1 MAILGVGGEVDC
13 FRVNAPDDASPLSI
27 IYNGKELFDRIDV
40 NLGRPGYYLD
50 LPAQGSRNVWVHA
63 MTKLDLGDPGSNSDP
78 GIVFM
83 RDKVALAR
91 FRFDKVY
98 PFNCVVETSY
108 NGLDAWTART
118 IGVDQGYTSY
128 GARQWITWDI
138 HIYFA
143 PSGGVIEVYKDGVLR
158 SSYHGAFMTAYEACN
173 CILFYQNAHYFRE
186 IIVADEST
194 VGMRLLT
201 RAIYQYGA
209 PVAFSGGWDRNGWG
223 VSGSD
228 SVLLNSTNFHYDYWW
243 STGIQNASM
252 IWEPVPIDYAPLEF
266 DPNTL
271 LDGTYEIKAISVAA
285 IVSHIPGG
293 STKSS
298 RFVLTDGETV
308 SAVSEDLN
316 TFPTATPYYYR
327 AQRTWNLCPFDGL
340 AWSYDTC
347 ANLLFG
353 IQAV

>member
-13 FRVNAPDDASPLSI
+13 FRVAAPNDDNPLNVV
-27 IYNGKELFDRIDV
+27 YNGNELFDRIDIM
-40 NLGRPGYYLD
+40 LGAPGYYLD
-50 LPAQGSRNVWVHA
+50 LPAQGSRSIWLHVV
-63 MTKLDLGDPGSNSDP
+63 TKLDLFNTNPTDP

-83 RDKVALAR
+83 RDNVALAR
-91 FRFDKVY
+91 FRMDKFW
-98 PFNCVVETSY
+98 PFNCYVETSY
-108 NGLDAWTART
+108 NGLDDWTRRT
-118 IGVDQGYTSY
+118 DGVDQMFTDY
-128 GARQWITWDI
+128 GHRQWITWDI

-143 PSGGVIEVYKDGVLR
+143 PSGGIIEVYKDGVLR
-158 SSYHGAFMTAYEACN
+158 ASYHGAFVTAYEACN
-173 CILFYQNAHYFRE
+173 VIMFYQNSAYVRE

-201 RAIYQYGA
+201 RAIYAYGE
-209 PVAFSGGWDRNGWG
+209 PVSFSGGWDRNGWG

-228 SVLLNSTNFHYDYWW
+228 SVLLNSTNFHAEYWW
-243 STGIQNASM
+243 STGIPNASM
-252 IWEPVPIDYAPLEF
+252 IWEPVPIDYALSEF

-285 IVSHIPGG
+285 AVSHIPGG
-293 STKSS
+293 ATRSS

-316 TFPTATPYYYR
+316 TFPTAQPFYYR
-327 AQRTWNLCPFDGL
+327 TQRTWNTCPFDGM
-340 AWSYDTC
+340 AWSYDTA